1 MYKQGSLTSEAQ
13 PDVLKVFT
21 KKMNKVQYCLATFNE
36 PLCQEGV
43 NALPAHIIEEPA
55 DEEANAHFNA
65 RD

>member
-1 MYKQGSLTSEAQ
+1 
-13 PDVLKVFT
+13 VLKVFT

-55 DEEANAHFNA
+55 DEEANAHMNA